1 MEQKIIT
8 PGGHEYM
15 TVAYSSGQIEFRN
28 FSTSRMTIRFD
39 AKVLDQLLPF
49 LNEVN
54 FWRHASKEI
63 ENEKSN

>member
-8 PGGHEYM
+8 PGGNEYM
-15 TVAYSSGQIEFRN
+15 TVAYSGGHIEFRN
-28 FSTSRMTIRFD
+28 FSTEKLTIRFD

-54 FWRHASKEI
+54 FWRHASKDLT
-63 ENEKSN
+63 